1 MNNLNRKILPISCI
15 CSIYK
20 RTILEE
26 FIIAIDSLL
35 LQEYIP
41 SEIIVIVDG
50 QIKLN
55 VKIFLDKIIKVE
67 KIFKVY
73 FIKENRGL
81 GFALNYGL
89 QKCNNKIVA
98 RFDTDDINLANRLKI
113 QFDLLKNNPEI
124 SIVGSDV
131 IEFND
136 FDNNI
141 FKKNMKNYKE
151 MISGF
156 MRRNQLNHPSIMYR
170 KKDILSVGSYKDIKL
185 FEDYELW
192 LRCIKKE
199 VGIYNINQALVAMRR
214 SSYLSNRIG
223 LKYAIYELRFLVE
236 TIKQNTINKIYV
248 PFFIL
253 RIIVRLL
260 PKNFTFLIRL
270 FDQSRLIS
278 EDDFN
283 LEDYILQLTNNKNS
297 FHKKYNNLINKIK

>member
-113 QFDLLKNNPEI
+113 QFDLLKNKPEI

-131 IEFND
+131 IEFNN

-141 FKKNMKNYKE
+141 FKKNMKNHKE
-151 MISGF
+151 MVGGF

-170 KKDILSVGSYKDIKL
+170 KKDILEVGSYKDIKL

-199 VGIYNINQALVAMRR
+199 VGIYNINKALVAMRR

-223 LKYAIYELRFLVE
+223 LKYAIYELTFLFA
-236 TIKQNTINKIYV
+236 TIKQNTIKKIYI

-253 RIIVRLL
+253 RIIVRLF
-260 PKNFTFLIRL
+260 PKNFSFLIRL

-278 EDDFN
+278 KDEFN

>member
-15 CSIYK
+15 CSIYRK
-20 RTILEE
+20 TILEE

-55 VKIFLDKIIKVE
+55 VKSFLDKIIQVE

-89 QKCNNKIVA
+89 LKCNNNIVA
-98 RFDTDDINLANRLKI
+98 RFDTDDINLANRLKF
-113 QFDLLKNNPEI
+113 QFDILKNNPEI

-131 IEFND
+131 IEFNN

-141 FKKNMKNYKE
+141 LKKNMKNNQKL
-151 MISGF
+151 ITGF

-170 KKDILSVGSYKDIKL
+170 KKDILDVGSYKDIKL

-199 VGIYNINQALVAMRR
+199 FGIYNINKALVAMRR

-223 LKYAIYELRFLVE
+223 LKYSIYELRFLIE
-236 TIKQNTINKIYV
+236 TIKQNTIKKIYI

-253 RIIVRLL
+253 RIVVRLL
-260 PKNFTFLIRL
+260 PKNFSFLIKL
-270 FDQSRLIS
+270 FDSSRLVS
-278 EDDFN
+278 KDDFH
-283 LEDYILQLTNNKNS
+283 LDDYIFQLTNNKNS
-297 FHKKYNNLINKIK
+297 FYKKYNNLINEIT